1 MKKLNRK
8 ELIEL
13 IESIPSRSA
22 EEKPILIYQ
31 TYHSGPQL
39 FTEVAWPSQYANY
52 PREGEWCYSDQCKF
66 LAAYMTA
73 NFDKEF
79 LEQCVQW
86 QKKCQ
91 KPAVVLLEKYVN
103 WFDEEGCLSMPGVGE
118 LKTLTLLEKVGIEAF
133 GFITARFDVYEY
145 GEDEELEWHPVAG
158 NLSRID
164 AAQRIELAQEYG
176 ITIHE

>member
-1 MKKLNRK
+1 MKKINRK

-31 TYHSGPQL
+31 AYHSGPQL
-39 FTEVAWPSQYANY
+39 FTEIAWPRQYATY
-52 PREGEWCYSDQCKF
+52 PEAKEWCSSDQCKF
-66 LAAYMTA
+66 LTAYMTA

-79 LEQCVQW
+79 LEQCIQW
-86 QKKCQ
+86 QKNYS

-103 WFDEEGCLSMPGVGE
+103 WFDEDGCLSLPGVGE
-118 LKTLTLLEKVGIEAF
+118 LKTLTLLEKVGIEAY

-145 GEDEELEWHPVAG
+145 SENEELEWHPVTG

-164 AAQRIELAQEYG
+164 GEQRQKLALKYG
-176 ITIHE
+176 IAIHE